1 MTHSETEKTKELAEI
16 IVEKIRNLFALQ
28 SRILENRGQPT
39 QTAAHHDAIEPAE
52 PQDARTPEDQ
62 ETLTTLET
70 QLKERIK
77 ETEEFIDQLKSETP
91 SLKTYI
97 LPQMHQIIETLKTD
111 TPPEQT
117 QLAKLVNTLTEE
129 GNTQSLEQL
138 EAIIITHLRDNLKK
152 TFGI

>member
-1 MTHSETEKTKELAEI
+1 MTQSETQKTKELAEI

-28 SRILENRGQPT
+28 SRILEIRGQPT
-39 QTAAHHDAIEPAE
+39 QTAAPHDTVEPAE
-52 PQDARTPEDQ
+52 PQDARTPEDK
-62 ETLTTLET
+62 EPLTTLET

-77 ETEEFIDQLKSETP
+77 ETEEFVDQLKSETP

-97 LPQMHQIIETLKTD
+97 LPQMHQIIETLKTN
-111 TPPEQT
+111 TPSEET
-117 QLAKLVNTLTEE
+117 QLAKLVNTLTAEE
-129 GNTQSLEQL
+129 NTQSLEQL

>member
-1 MTHSETEKTKELAEI
+1 MTQSETQKTKELAEI

-28 SRILENRGQPT
+28 SRILEIRGQPP

-52 PQDARTPEDQ
+52 PQEARPPEDE

-91 SLKTYI
+91 FLKTYI
-97 LPQMHQIIETLKTD
+97 LPQMHQIIETLKTNA
-111 TPPEQT
+111 PAEQA
-117 QLAKLVNTLTEE
+117 QLAKLVNTLIEE
-129 GNTQSLEQL
+129 GDTQSREQL
-138 EAIIITHLRDNLKK
+138 EAIIITRLRDNLKK

>member
-16 IVEKIRNLFALQ
+16 IIEKIRNLFALQ

-39 QTAAHHDAIEPAE
+39 QTAAHHDTIEPAE
-52 PQDARTPEDQ
+52 PQDARTHEDE

-77 ETEEFIDQLKSETP
+77 ETEEFIDQLKSEVP

-129 GNTQSLEQL
+129 GNTESLEQL
-138 EAIIITHLRDNLKK
+138 EAIIITRLRDNLKK

>member
-1 MTHSETEKTKELAEI
+1 MTQSETQKTKELAEI
-16 IVEKIRNLFALQ
+16 IVEKIRSLFALQ
-28 SRILENRGQPT
+28 SRILETRGQPM

-52 PQDARTPEDQ
+52 PQDARPPEDK
-62 ETLTTLET
+62 EMLTTLET

-77 ETEEFIDQLKSETP
+77 ETEEFIDQLKSET
-91 SLKTYI
+91 SFLKTYL
-97 LPQMHQIIETLKTD
+97 LPQMHQIIETFKTD
-111 TPPEQT
+111 TPPEQA

-129 GNTQSLEQL
+129 GSTQSLEQL

>member
-28 SRILENRGQPT
+28 SRILENRGHPT
-39 QTAAHHDAIEPAE
+39 QTAAHQDGIEPAE
-52 PQDARTPEDQ
+52 PQDARTLEDK

-97 LPQMHQIIETLKTD
+97 LPQMHQIIETIKTD

-117 QLAKLVNTLTEE
+117 ELAKLVNTLTEE
-129 GNTQSLEQL
+129 GNTESLEQL